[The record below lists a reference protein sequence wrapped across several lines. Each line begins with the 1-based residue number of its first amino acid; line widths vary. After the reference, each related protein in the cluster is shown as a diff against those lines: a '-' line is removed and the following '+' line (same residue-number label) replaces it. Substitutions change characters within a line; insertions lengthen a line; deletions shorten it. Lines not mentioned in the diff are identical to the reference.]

1 VSRANT
7 KTKRRKAA
15 DTPLVAAAD
24 TVSRFGEGLRSQV
37 DDLDIPGKLDEL
49 DLAARLK
56 DARRELADR
65 IDPAPAPK
73 RRRRLL
79 RFGLLTA
86 LVGAVAWVVLARRP
100 EELDPLPTT
109 ATPPVA
115 PPSVPPAETTSSNGS
130 APSSTSSGTRR

>member
-1 VSRANT
+1 MSRANT
-7 KTKRRKAA
+7 RTRRRKAA

-24 TVSRFGEGLRSQV
+24 TVSRFGGGLRSQV
-37 DDLDIPGKLDEL
+37 GDLDFSGKLAEL
-49 DLAARLK
+49 ELAARVK
-56 DARRELADR
+56 DARRELAHR

-79 RFGLLTA
+79 RFGLLATLA
-86 LVGAVAWVVLARRP
+86 GVVAWVVLARRP

-115 PPSVPPAETTSSNGS
+115 PPSVPPAETMSSNGS
-130 APSSTSSGTRR
+130 APSSTASGTRK